1 MIDGAS
7 NTTWQKLLDEVMA
20 ETDKVKLQQKADD
33 LETALFQRSQEL
45 QLDGGTEVERN
56 ALSAAL
62 RKLLQ
67 VRVEK
72 LDFPMDQTLL
82 RSGASKS
89 Q

>member
-1 MIDGAS
+1 MNDGES
-7 NTTWQKLLDEVMA
+7 NTTWQELLDEVMA
-20 ETDKVKLQQKADD
+20 ETDKAKLKQKADD
-33 LETALFQRSQEL
+33 LESALFQRSQEL
-45 QLDGGTEVERN
+45 QLDGGTDVERN

-72 LDFPMDQTLL
+72 LDFPMDRTLL
-82 RSGASKS
+82 RSGTRES